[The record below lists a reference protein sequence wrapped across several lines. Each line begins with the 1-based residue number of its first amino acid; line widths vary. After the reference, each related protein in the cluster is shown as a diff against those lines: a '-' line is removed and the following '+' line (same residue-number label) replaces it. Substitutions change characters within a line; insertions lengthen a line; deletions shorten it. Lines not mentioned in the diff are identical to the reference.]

1 MKKLLAIV
9 CVLLLT
15 LVTSCMHSRT
25 KNNDKLN
32 IVCTVFPQYDFARNI
47 AKDRVSLSLLLPP
60 GAEAHS
66 YEPSPK
72 DILTLK
78 EADIFIMT
86 GGESEH
92 WAEHLLS
99 KKDKEKITVIRL
111 MESVTAHE
119 EEHTEGM
126 EESGHIH
133 IHETE
138 NEHKE
143 YDEHI
148 WTSPKNAIKM
158 CHAIYEVLCLADE
171 ENKEFYKE
179 NLLKYK
185 KELAG
190 LAEEFESISKNAK
203 RKTLVFGDRFPM
215 RYLTED
221 MGIDYFAAFPGCSS
235 KTEPSAKTVAFLSDK
250 VMSEKIPVVFYMDY
264 SDGRIARVIANEAG
278 AKERRLYSCHNLS
291 KKDLENG
298 ENYISLMT
306 KNLKEIKEA
315 LN

>member
-1 MKKLLAIV
+1 MKKILAMFCAI
-9 CVLLLT
+9 LI
-15 LVTSCMHSRT
+15 LVTSCTHSRT
-25 KNNDKLN
+25 TNNDKLN
-32 IVCTVFPQYDFARNI
+32 IVCTVFPQYDFAKNI
-47 AKDRVSLSLLLPP
+47 AGEKANISLLLPP

-78 EADIFIMT
+78 EADIFIMI

-99 KKDKEKITVIRL
+99 QKDKEGITIIRL
-111 MESVTAHE
+111 IESVTAHK

-126 EESGHIH
+126 EDCGHTH

-138 NEHKE
+138 DEHKE

-158 CHAIYEVLCLADE
+158 CRAVYEALCLADE

-179 NLLKYK
+179 NLTSYER
-185 KELAG
+185 ELVN
-190 LAEEFESISKNAK
+190 LAEEFDKVSKSAK

-235 KTEPSAKTVAFLSDK
+235 KTEPSAKTVAFLTDK
-250 VMSEKIPVVFYMDY
+250 VKNEKIPVVFYMDY
-264 SDGRIARVIANEAG
+264 SDGRIARVIANESG
-278 AKERRLYSCHNLS
+278 AKEGRLYSCHNLS
-291 KKDLENG
+291 KKDFDRN

>member
-1 MKKLLAIV
+1 MKKIFAIF

-15 LVTSCMHSRT
+15 FVTSCTHIQT
-25 KNNDKLN
+25 TNNDKLN

-47 AKDRVSLSLLLPP
+47 AKDRANISLLLPA

-78 EADIFIMT
+78 EADIFIMI

-99 KKDKEKITVIRL
+99 KKDKEEITIIRL
-111 MESVTAHE
+111 IECVTAHE

-126 EESGHIH
+126 EESAHAHIYA
-133 IHETE
+133 TE

-148 WTSPKNAIKM
+148 WTSPKNAIRM
-158 CHAIYEVLCLADE
+158 CRAICDALCLADDG
-171 ENKEFYKE
+171 NKEFYKE
-179 NLLKYK
+179 NLLSYEN
-185 KELAG
+185 ELVK
-190 LAEEFESISKNAK
+190 LTQEFEGISKDAK

-250 VMSEKIPVVFYMDY
+250 VRTEKIPVVFYMDY
-264 SDGRIARVIANEAG
+264 SDGRIARIIANEAG
-278 AKERRLYSCHNLS
+278 AKEGRLYSCHNLS
-291 KKDLENG
+291 KKDFENG